1 MRKIIYTEKAPEPV
15 GVYSQG
21 VITGNLIFTAGQI
34 SIDPSTGNLVMGDI
48 KDQTRLVLKNIDAI
62 LQKGG
67 SSLEKTLKLTVF
79 MTDLSEFGAVNEVFG
94 EFFKKDPPARA
105 VAGCNSLPKGVKI
118 EIDCIALV

>member
-1 MRKIIYTEKAPEPV
+1 MRKIIYTEKTPEPV

-21 VITGNLIFTAGQI
+21 VITGDLIFTAGQI
-34 SIDPSTGNLVMGDI
+34 SIDPSTGKVVMGDI

-67 SSLEKTLKLTVF
+67 SSLEKALKLTVY
-79 MTDLSEFGAVNEVFG
+79 MTDLSEFGAVNDVFG
-94 EFFKKDPPARA
+94 EFFKKDLPARA
-105 VAGCNSLPKGVKI
+105 VVGCNSLPKGVKI